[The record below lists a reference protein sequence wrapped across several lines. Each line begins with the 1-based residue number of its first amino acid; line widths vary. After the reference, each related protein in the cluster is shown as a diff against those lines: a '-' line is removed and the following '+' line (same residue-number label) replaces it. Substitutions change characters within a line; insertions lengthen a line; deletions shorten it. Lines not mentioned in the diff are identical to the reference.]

1 MKSVDLT
8 QRVISARD
16 VEAAAKGGA
25 TVLRVGA
32 GTIVTPAARD
42 LVRKMGLSMENGNGH
57 GHETRPG
64 GVAGGNAHT
73 AGGGTGGGAALA
85 GASRASGA
93 YGSGGGSGGPST
105 ACKQGADGTCSCARH
120 AVKPGSDVDKH
131 FFSAEAEEIKKEIV
145 AVGTKLWQRA
155 YVDGNGGNISY
166 RIGDNRVI
174 CTPTLFSKADLTPD
188 DLCLVDLEGN
198 QIVGCQPRTSEIL
211 MHLEIYKA
219 EPKARGVVHC
229 HPPHAT
235 AYAITGRIPPTCVI
249 PEQEVFVG
257 RVALV
262 PYQTPG
268 TQEFADA
275 IVPFVKDHNSI
286 LLQNHGIVCW
296 ADTVTHAEWY
306 AEVLDTYCQTLMYA
320 QQLGAPITHI
330 PDAKAADL
338 LAIKKKLG
346 LPDARHDMKECQLCD
361 LPEPPGTIAR
371 PPIPPRTAGAMATDG
386 DDVESIVQ
394 AVTDA
399 VMEALDGPPRT

>member
-8 QRVISARD
+8 TRQVISVRD
-16 VEAAAKGGA
+16 VESATRSGA
-25 TVLRVGA
+25 TALRTGA
-32 GTIVTPAARD
+32 RTLVTPAARD
-42 LVRKMGLSMENGNGH
+42 LLRKIGMTLEPGPGSGGNGNGTND
-57 GHETRPG
+57 GD
-64 GVAGGNAHT
+64 
-73 AGGGTGGGAALA
+73 A
-85 GASRASGA
+85 GAGARRPAGSGA
-93 YGSGGGSGGPST
+93 YGSGGGAGVPAG
-105 ACKQGADGTCSCARH
+105 ACRQGTHGTCTCSRH
-120 AVKPGSDVDKH
+120 NAKPGSDIDRH
-131 FFSAEAEEIKKEIV
+131 FFSPEAEEIKAEIV
-145 AVGTKLWQRA
+145 AVGKKLWQRA

-166 RIGDNRVI
+166 RIGENRVI

-188 DLCLVDLEGN
+188 DLCLVDLDGN
-198 QIVGCQPRTSEIL
+198 QIVGCRPRTSEIL

-219 EPKARGVVHC
+219 EPKAKGVVHC

-235 AYAITGRIPPTCVI
+235 AYAITGRVPPTCVI

-320 QQLGAPITHI
+320 QQLGAPLTHI
-330 PDAKAADL
+330 PDGKAAEL
-338 LAIKKKLG
+338 LAIKKTLG

-361 LPEPPGTIAR
+361 LPEPPGTIAL
-371 PPIPPRTAGAMATDG
+371 PPIPPRGSEAGGATNG

-399 VMEALDGPPRT
+399 VMEALDGPPRS